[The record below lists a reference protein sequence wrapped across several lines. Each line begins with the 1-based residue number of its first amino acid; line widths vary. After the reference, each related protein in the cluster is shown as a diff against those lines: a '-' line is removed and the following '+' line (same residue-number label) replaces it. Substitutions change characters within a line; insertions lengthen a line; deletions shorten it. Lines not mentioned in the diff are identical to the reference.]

1 MSWISLLNEVTDDA
15 ETPRSFMFWS
25 AISTISAIVAP
36 NVYLNKGGKY
46 RLHPNTY
53 CLLVAKSG
61 LGKSLPI
68 SISKRLVQLVD
79 TTRVISG
86 RSTIQKVIKDLS
98 ISESDEKTGNPKYKD
113 ARGYI
118 VSGEF
123 ATAVQRDLD
132 LFTILTDLYDTHA
145 NAEGWINSTK
155 IGGSEILKAP
165 CITLFSGASPEH
177 FEDFIP
183 KVNILG
189 GFIGRTL
196 LVYEEKRW
204 KLNPLTDEEAAEI
217 DYELLA
223 SHLMTLKNLKGQ
235 FKWTTE
241 SRRRYNEWFMEFRP
255 KDHDDRTG
263 TIERMPDH
271 ILKVAM
277 CISLADSTDLIL
289 KLDHLESA
297 MKQCLRLRHSVKA
310 LTSGQGK
317 SSMAAQLKAAL
328 EIILKSEDGRI
339 SRQDLLV
346 KGFGDF
352 NASEL
357 DQIVETLIQT
367 KFIEQIGTKEIV
379 YIMTERGKNAWA
391 AVKETVK

>member
-1 MSWISLLNEVTDDA
+1 MSWINLLNDVTDDA
-15 ETPRSFMFWS
+15 ETPRSFIFWS
-25 AISTISAIVAP
+25 GICTISAIVAP

-46 RLHPNTY
+46 RLHPNIY

-68 SISKRLVQLVD
+68 SISKRLVTLIGS
-79 TTRVISG
+79 TRVISG
-86 RSTIQKVIKDLS
+86 RSTIQKIIKDLS
-98 ISESDEKTGNPKYKD
+98 VSESDEKTGNPKFKD

-118 VSGEF
+118 CSGEF

-145 NAEGWINSTK
+145 NAEGWVNSTK
-155 IGGSEILKAP
+155 VGGSEILKAP

-177 FEDFIP
+177 FEDYIP

-204 KLNPLTDEEAAEI
+204 KLNPLTDEEAEEI
-217 DYELLA
+217 DYEMLA
-223 SHLMTLKNLKGQ
+223 AHLMTLKNLKGQ
-235 FKWTTE
+235 FKWTPE
-241 SRRRYNEWFMEFRP
+241 AKKRYNEWFMEFRP
-255 KDHDDRTG
+255 KEHDDRTG
-263 TIERMPDH
+263 TVERMPDH

-277 CISLADSTDLIL
+277 CISLSFNTDLVI
-289 KLDHLESA
+289 KVEHLELA
-297 MKQCLRLRHSVKA
+297 LKHCLRLRHSVKA
-310 LTSGQGK
+310 LTSSQGR
-317 SSMAAQLKAAL
+317 SSMAGQVKAAL
-328 EIILKSEDGRI
+328 EIILKSENATI

-357 DQIVETLIQT
+357 DTIIDTLIQT
-367 KFIEQIGTKEIV
+367 GFVIQTGTKDIIYRV
-379 YIMTERGKNAWA
+379 SERGKQIWQQ
-391 AVKETVK
+391 VKETK